1 MIVGGQINEICIQ
14 VQNWVASHRDVKGA
28 LVPYC
33 RSSFWPVGFNFDIC
47 HGVALW
53 IWATCS
59 VSRGRS
65 GEGLQ
70 KSCESVNCKEN
81 RSL

>member
-33 RSSFWPVGFNFDIC
+33 HSSFGQLVSTLISVMVLPCGSGPLVQFLEVEVERVC
-47 HGVALW
+47 KRVAK
-53 IWATCS
+53 
-59 VSRGRS
+59 V
-65 GEGLQ
+65 
-70 KSCESVNCKEN
+70 
-81 RSL
+81 